1 MELNRGD
8 YKNLKKVEDPNAEC
22 FKCGA
27 KEEIYEDPNIEG
39 MYFCKNCWEER
50 IKTEILTELGME
62 EEIPFED

>member
-39 MYFCKNCWEER
+39 MYFYDTPLTKER
-50 IKTEILTELGME
+50 G
-62 EEIPFED
+62 FSG